1 MLGPNRRAL
10 SVRSQN
16 FLLVTGATGQIGR
29 AVVRRCLN
37 DNYNVRILARDKALA
52 TKLFEGLNVDI
63 VVANLDASTDFASIL
78 TDITHICH
86 CAARVG
92 DWGPASEYWQTN
104 VYAFKTMLDACN
116 QNAKK
121 LQRFVHISSLGV
133 YEPRDH
139 FGTTEEEP
147 IYKDGLDA
155 YNQTKAISEDMVLKH
170 DLVKKVGVI
179 VLRPG
184 FVYGPGDR
192 HVLPSVIETLRNRKF
207 VHFDHGQHKLDN
219 VSVFNVAEAV
229 ALALASKSV
238 ESAIFNITDKD
249 LVTRKIFV
257 ETIADMM
264 KLPRPVGTIPR
275 SLGRN
280 LAYLCDG
287 FGRLLQL
294 KKPPLLSKAR
304 YKFLALNLEFS
315 IEKAKKQ
322 LGYKGDFSFED
333 GMRSA
338 VDWYKK
344 ESAL

>member
-1 MLGPNRRAL
+1 M
-10 SVRSQN
+10 RSQN
-16 FLLVTGATGQIGR
+16 YLLVTGATGQIGR

-37 DNYNVRILARDKALA
+37 DGYNVRILARDKAQA

-63 VVANLDASTDFASIL
+63 VIANLDDSADFASIL
-78 TDITHICH
+78 TNITHICH

-104 VYAFKTMLDACN
+104 VYALKALLDSCN
-116 QNAKK
+116 QTANK

-139 FGTTEEEP
+139 FGTTEDEP
-147 IYKDGLDA
+147 IYKYGLDA

-170 DLVKKVGVI
+170 ELVKKVGVI

-192 HVLPSVIETLRNRKF
+192 HVLPGVIETLRNRKF

-219 VSVFNVAEAV
+219 VSVYNVAEAV

-238 ESAIFNITDKD
+238 DSAIFNITDKD
-249 LVTRKIFV
+249 LVTRKVFV

-264 KLPRPVGTIPR
+264 KLPRPKGSIPR
-275 SLGRN
+275 SLGRT

-287 FGRLLQL
+287 FGRMLQL

-338 VDWYKK
+338 IDWYKK